1 MGTDL
6 FIEEQS
12 FRQKIL
18 WGLLLV
24 ITIGSIALFAITY
37 LNSFSSNDESAN
49 ISLVGLILVTIFTTF
64 LLWFFYR
71 IKLIITIDSN
81 SISYSFWPFIREFKS
96 LKFENINSIYLG
108 KYKPIR
114 EYGGWGYRLSL
125 KGRGLCLNVS
135 GNQGMRIKMNDGFEL
150 LLGTQKKDELI
161 KTLNQLNLSTVKY
174 EYD

>member
-6 FIEEQS
+6 FKEEQS

-37 LNSFSSNDESAN
+37 INSFSSNNHNAN

-71 IKLIITIDSN
+71 IKLIVTINSN
-81 SISYSFWPFIREFKS
+81 SINYSFWPFIREFKT
-96 LKFENINSIYLG
+96 LKFENIKSIQIG

-150 LLGTQKKDELI
+150 LLGTQQKDELI
-161 KTLNQLNLSTVKY
+161 KALNQLNLNTIKY
-174 EYD
+174 EYN

>member
-1 MGTDL
+1 MSNYL

-18 WGLLLV
+18 WTLLLI

-37 LNSFSSNDESAN
+37 LNSFSSYDENAN
-49 ISLVGLILVTIFTTF
+49 ISLMGLILVTIFTMF
-64 LLWFFYR
+64 LLWFFYK
-71 IKLIITIDSN
+71 IKLLVKIN
-81 SISYSFWPFIREFKS
+81 SFAINYSFWPFIRESKT
-96 LKFENINSIYLG
+96 LNFENINSIYIG

-135 GNQGMRIKMNDGFEL
+135 GNQGMRIKMNDGYEL
-150 LLGTQKKDELI
+150 LLGTQKKDDLI
-161 KTLNQLNLSTVKY
+161 KTLNQLNLNTIKY
-174 EYD
+174 EYE